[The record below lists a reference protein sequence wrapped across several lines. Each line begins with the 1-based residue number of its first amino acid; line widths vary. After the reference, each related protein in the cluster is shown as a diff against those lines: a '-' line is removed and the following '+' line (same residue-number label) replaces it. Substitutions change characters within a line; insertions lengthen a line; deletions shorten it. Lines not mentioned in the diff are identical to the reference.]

1 MQAHDAKM
9 RTTMDIPKDLHRLLT
24 SLANHNRS
32 SLSRIAT
39 ELIRRGLVMPV
50 TESRDPTPVV
60 DRKTGL
66 PVLQTSRPI
75 TPENVK
81 ALDDDE

>member
-1 MQAHDAKM
+1 M
-9 RTTMDIPKDLHRLLT
+9 RTTMDIPEDLHRLLT

-60 DRKTGL
+60 DSKTGL